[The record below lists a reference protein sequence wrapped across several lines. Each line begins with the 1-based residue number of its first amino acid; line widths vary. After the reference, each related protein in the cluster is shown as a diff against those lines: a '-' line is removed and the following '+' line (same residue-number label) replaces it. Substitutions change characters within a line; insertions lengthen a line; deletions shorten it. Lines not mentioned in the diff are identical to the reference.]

1 MIKERPPFNIG
12 QLEGAVIK
20 NRLSVSPGVGGGS
33 HSGQSLRRDR
43 STAIRAAP
51 KCSGRSKSTFL
62 ALRTALKRHC

>member
-20 NRLSVSPGVGGGS
+20 NRLPVSPGVRGAS

-51 KCSGRSKSTFL
+51 KCSGWSKSTFL
-62 ALRTALKRHC
+62 TLMTALK